1 MHSLEMILRDSTPSV
16 GQLDRRVI
24 SRMTGARVGGG
35 HRGLVYLFPPFSS
48 PLKHFRSFDPE

>member
-1 MHSLEMILRDSTPSV
+1 MILRDFTLSIAASSD
-16 GQLDRRVI
+16 DRRE
-24 SRMTGARVGGG
+24 SQRD